1 MNTLTVTEF
10 IEQRDKLL
18 AILTESPLKRIQLL
32 SEKKIK
38 EGEFNQLYVEE
49 VEYGRILNLLI
60 VKFIAD
66 VLTDISEPGKEIGKA
81 AAKLKE
87 TLQKLDDFNSFLQV
101 LGLGIELLSNI
112 LLAVQSGP
120 GAIAKLLD
128 VINRIS
134 KLP

>member
-1 MNTLTVTEF
+1 MDELTVNKF
-10 IEQRDKLL
+10 IQQRDKLL
-18 AILTESPLKRIQLL
+18 AILTEAPKERIRLL
-32 SEKKIK
+32 DEKEIT
-38 EGEFNQLYVEE
+38 EAEFDQLYVEE
-49 VEYGRILNLLI
+49 LKYGKELNLLI
-60 VKFIAD
+60 IKFIKN
-66 VLTDISEPGKEIGKA
+66 VLTDISKPGDEIGQA
-81 AAKLKE
+81 ATKLKK

-120 GAIAKLLD
+120 GAIAKLAD